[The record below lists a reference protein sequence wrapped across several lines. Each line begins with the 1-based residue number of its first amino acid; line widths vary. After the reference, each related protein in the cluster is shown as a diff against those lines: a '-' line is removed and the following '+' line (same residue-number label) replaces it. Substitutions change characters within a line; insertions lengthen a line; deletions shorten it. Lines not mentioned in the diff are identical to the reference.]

1 MSRTDVHRPW
11 RVQVR
16 DPHNRHRLYRMPQNT
31 EFGIES
37 EYAPT
42 YNICGCPMCTAS
54 YWYKA
59 ARRKVRHNKRKIIQ
73 KEIELG

>member
-11 RVQVR
+11 RVQAL
-16 DPHNRHRLYRMPQNT
+16 DPFNRHRIRWVPENHLFGTELEFHPLYQ
-31 EFGIES
+31 
-37 EYAPT
+37 
-42 YNICGCPMCTAS
+42 ICGCPMCTGAP
-54 YWYKA
+54 WRKA